1 MGNRNKLKIAE
12 NVSLGISF
20 MGLAIAGVTQQF
32 MFALAPLSLSLSI
45 GTIRRQKLEK
55 EAVERTQELTDIKN
69 KIPAT
74 ESLTYQD
81 LDRVNRKIVFIE
93 SNISTRIDSIDND
106 KMTLERMENFVQ
118 NKIDKTLDR
127 QFAIVKKIIPAEGMG
142 GLIQAKIDESLVREF
157 AKIKKTLPPEGMVES
172 LQAQIDESVDRQF
185 EMIKKTLPPEG
196 MVESLQAQIDESVDR
211 QFETIKQILPKQYNY
226 NLVSDRTESRNI
238 FLSALKESKIRL
250 ILVCPWVTEYGLDAE
265 VKRLIVSALDRGV
278 SIGIGWGHLKDV
290 DNDRSRLSREQ
301 LLKSKSKKWY
311 NAIPWLYE
319 LQNNYPR
326 FLDLKILGTH
336 EKFLVCDRNFAMVG
350 SHNYL
355 TSSNSTSERE
365 LGIKTNNPQI
375 INEFIDRFDR
385 YLLEPI
391 TQRQLKGRQTLN
403 SNESKQSA
411 PFQAKRSIV

>member
-403 SNESKQSA
+403 SNGSKQSA